1 MSDNQ
6 KANSESISGEQATE
20 KESRIP
26 QQSRRQ
32 LLGKLRQ
39 AAIAIPVATALALK
53 PETAYPY

>member
-6 KANSESISGEQATE
+6 KANSESISGEQTTE

>member
-1 MSDNQ
+1 MSNNQ
-6 KANSESISGEQATE
+6 KTNSESTSGEQAME

-32 LLGKLRQ
+32 LLDKLRQ